1 MLRLCLSRA
10 DGFGAW
16 CLFWVPCAVAC
27 LGSVRG
33 GGWRGGVPGGAS
45 RGLCLGSGGACAG
58 RLNILFD
65 ALVAPRRG
73 RPSLAPLWSGTRLG

>member
-27 LGSVRG
+27 LGSVR
-33 GGWRGGVPGGAS
+33 GGAS

-73 RPSLAPLWSGTRLG
+73 RPSLAPPSRLVPCWG